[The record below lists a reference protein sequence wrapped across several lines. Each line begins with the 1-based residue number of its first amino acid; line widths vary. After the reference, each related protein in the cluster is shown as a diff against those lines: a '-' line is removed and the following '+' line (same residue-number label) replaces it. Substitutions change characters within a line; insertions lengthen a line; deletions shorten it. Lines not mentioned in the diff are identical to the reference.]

1 MEAKQQRTNSR
12 DEEDVDKVRR
22 EILEDAHADL
32 SFGRQASA
40 EQRWSR
46 CQDASLQTGLQERS
60 LAG

>member
-22 EILEDAHADL
+22 EILEDAHTDL

-40 EQRWSR
+40 ELRWSS
-46 CQDASLQTGLQERS
+46 CQDASLQTGVQERS